1 MAKGADIPSINY
13 EKDVHLCLTCGA
25 YLNLYTPPENDA
37 GIWIC
42 CICQARNAVPTN
54 NGSLD
59 ARLLQSPI
67 LEYRQKAA
75 GTANDTADID
85 ANDCEKISKS
95 ATMIVIDANIP
106 TVEVKA
112 ILNHLTSLQLEN
124 VGLVIFSKMI
134 HVYQIGLKGIASA
147 DIYSPTLDPIDTGDE
162 MADRMYFGCMD
173 EADYCVDAFFGTS
186 SFTLATSSDNKSA
199 LSRKEIL
206 KMKRE
211 NRLRNQT
218 INNDSGFDAFDP
230 SQTAE
235 LLKEVRKA
243 NEHTSHRDLKRCT
256 LEAVLYAVHLIRTAE
271 FKSGRVLLFTNGCCN
286 IGQGSIAVDEDSF
299 DHSNRHGDTV
309 DVEKMAIAAEQM
321 RSLGSDAFKDG
332 IGIDVFCSGNSFLGA
347 QAFLGLVKSSSGY
360 VLSHSS
366 FEDTAFQRNVS
377 YVCNETQMSQA
388 KSSSSHSNSD
398 ESIQSMASPHRMN
411 MLNGVIMDVRMS
423 SHVVPKLMHGP
434 GIVIHDAQCP
444 LPNERATF
452 ASCSAVAATKGLQ
465 TSNLPC
471 LKTIDKVLTQI
482 KMGRLDATSSISVIL
497 QAEKSIP
504 ENSFV
509 YFQFVTRYIEKNDL
523 VTRISTHRLSVS
535 NNAIDFMQSLNIQLT
550 SCILGKEAAF
560 RSMAMKQ
567 SEEGDLMNIALAQRD
582 VESKTLSSSN
592 DLAWTAHGIFKAYM
606 SIYK

>member
-1 MAKGADIPSINY
+1 
-13 EKDVHLCLTCGA
+13 
-25 YLNLYTPPENDA
+25 LNLYTPPENDA

-54 NGSLD
+54 TALD

-67 LEYRQKAA
+67 IEYRQKAA
-75 GTANDTADID
+75 GTDNDTADID
-85 ANDCEKISKS
+85 TNDCGKMSKS

-106 TVEVKA
+106 PVEVKA
-112 ILNHLTSLQLEN
+112 VINHLASLKLEN

-147 DIYSPTLDPIDTGDE
+147 DIYSPTLDPIDAGEE

-173 EADYCVDAFFGTS
+173 EVDYCADAFFGTS
-186 SFTLATSSDNKSA
+186 SFTLATSSDNKNA

-218 INNDSGFDAFDP
+218 MNSDNGFDAFDP
-230 SQTAE
+230 SKTAE

-243 NEHTSHRDLKRCT
+243 NEHKSHRDLRRCT
-256 LEAVLYAVHLIRTAE
+256 LEAVSYAVHLIRTG
-271 FKSGRVLLFTNGCCN
+271 GRVLLFTNGCCN
-286 IGQGSIAVDEDSF
+286 VGQGSIAVDEDSF
-299 DHSNRHGDTV
+299 DRPNRHGDTV
-309 DVEKMAIAAEQM
+309 DFEKMAIAAEQM

-332 IGIDVFCSGNSFLGA
+332 IGIDVFCSGNSFLGS

-366 FEDTAFQRNVS
+366 FEDTSFQRNVS
-377 YVCNETQMSQA
+377 YICCETQMSQA
-388 KSSSSHSNSD
+388 ISSSSHSNSD

-434 GIVIHDAQCP
+434 GIVIHDFQCP

-452 ASCSAVAATKGLQ
+452 ASCSAVAATKGLP

-482 KMGRLDATSSISVIL
+482 KMGRLDATSSISVII

-504 ENSFV
+504 EHSFV
-509 YFQFVTRYIEKNDL
+509 YFQFVTRYIEKTDL
-523 VTRISTHRLSVS
+523 VTRISTNRISVS
-535 NNAIDFMQSLNIQLT
+535 NNPLDFIQSLNIQLT
-550 SCILGKEAAF
+550 SVLLGKEAAF
-560 RSMAMKQ
+560 RSMAMNQ
-567 SEEGDLMNIALAQRD
+567 SEEGDVSNIALAQRD
-582 VESKTLSSSN
+582 IESRTFSSSN
-592 DLAWTAHGIFKAYM
+592 DLAWTTHGISKAYM
-606 SIYK
+606 CILK